1 VIQRLANAHDFIV
14 WLPKY
19 AGRRTRMN
27 CPPASGNSRHLA
39 WAFLAD
45 APVLIRAEAT
55 SSLDSHS
62 PEADLHFDGTS
73 VFAVRTLDRISVF
86 DHGRGS
92 ARGGRE
98 IWPERETA
106 AQYPRVARR
115 NETMGVTA
123 TLSAFTAGIRLDA
136 LPPEVVTRARFLVLD
151 LVGNIVRARHDAEST
166 ASFLAATRSMGMA
179 SGNSGV
185 FGDAARYTPAGAAF
199 LNGALAHSL
208 DFDDTHAAGSLHP
221 GAPVIPAAL
230 AAGEMVGASG
240 ADVLAAIIAGYEM
253 TCRVALALP
262 AGEHYDRGYHPTAT
276 CGAFGAAAAA
286 ARVFGLNADG
296 VGSALGTVLSQ
307 AAGSLQF
314 LANGAWTKR
323 FQVGWAA
330 LNGLMAATLVGEGF
344 KGASEALEG
353 RHGFMRAY
361 APKPSPERT
370 VQDLG
375 AVWELMNT
383 AVKPYPSCRYGHAGI
398 DAALALRA
406 ANDLKPSEITSVRL
420 GLPRSGMLL
429 IGAPAYKKANPE
441 NVVDGQFS
449 GPFVISAALTT
460 GAMNWDSYE
469 LLNDPTVRALLPKV
483 ECAFDP
489 EIEAEFPT
497 NMSGKLTIEA
507 RGQRFE
513 QKVVVPKGEP
523 GNFLTE
529 AELRAKFSGLTGTV
543 LGTDRAAALASAV
556 LAIDVTSS
564 VSSLVRLAA
573 PLMSARLAGE

>member
-1 VIQRLANAHDFIV
+1 
-14 WLPKY
+14 
-19 AGRRTRMN
+19 
-27 CPPASGNSRHLA
+27 
-39 WAFLAD
+39 
-45 APVLIRAEAT
+45 
-55 SSLDSHS
+55 
-62 PEADLHFDGTS
+62 
-73 VFAVRTLDRISVF
+73 
-86 DHGRGS
+86 
-92 ARGGRE
+92 
-98 IWPERETA
+98 
-106 AQYPRVARR
+106 
-115 NETMGVTA
+115 MGIT
-123 TLSAFTAGIRLDA
+123 TELSEFTAGIRLDK
-136 LPPEVVTRARFLVLD
+136 LPKEVVDRARFLVLD

-166 ASFLAATRSMGMA
+166 DSFLAAVRAMGMA

-185 FGDAARYTPAGAAF
+185 FGDPARYAPAGAAF

-240 ADVLAAIIAGYEM
+240 ADVLAAIVAGYEI

-262 AGEHYDRGYHPTAT
+262 AGEHYNRGYHPTAT

-286 ARVFGLNADG
+286 ARVFGLDAEG
-296 VGSALGTVLSQ
+296 VAGALGTVLSQ

-330 LNGLMAATLVGEGF
+330 CNGLMAATLVREGF
-344 KGASEALEG
+344 KGASDALEG
-353 RHGFMRAY
+353 KHGFMRAY
-361 APKPSPERT
+361 APNPTPERA

-375 AVWELMNT
+375 SVWELMHT

-406 ANDLKPSEITSVRL
+406 ANDIKPEDVTKIRL

-429 IGAPAYKKANPE
+429 IGEPGAKKADPQ

-449 GPFVISAALTT
+449 GPFVISAALAT
-460 GAMNWDSYE
+460 GKMGWDSYAM
-469 LLNDPTVRALLPKV
+469 LQDPTIRSLLPKV
-483 ECAFDP
+483 TCEFDE

-497 NMSGKLTIEA
+497 NMSGKLTIESA
-507 RGQRFE
+507 GKRFE

-523 GNFLTE
+523 TNFLTE
-529 AELRAKFSGLTGTV
+529 NELRAKFAGLTDAV
-543 LGTDRAAALASAV
+543 LGEDRAAKLADAV
-556 LAIDVTSS
+556 LAIDSTSD
-564 VSSLVRLAA
+564 VSGLMRLAV
-573 PLMSARLAGE
+573 PLMAARLAGE